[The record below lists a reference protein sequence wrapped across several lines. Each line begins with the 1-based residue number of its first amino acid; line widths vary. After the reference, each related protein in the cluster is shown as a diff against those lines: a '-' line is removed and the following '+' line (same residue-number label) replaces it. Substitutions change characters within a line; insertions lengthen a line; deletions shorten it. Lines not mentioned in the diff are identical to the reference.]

1 MTRAA
6 DMMFV
11 TQPAISRL
19 IKDLERE
26 VGLTLFKRRKG
37 GLYPS
42 EEAMSLYREVEQSF
56 IGLKKI
62 ARTAQRIRAKRTGG
76 IRIAGMPAMTL
87 SFVPKVIKDFIA
99 DRSGTYVV
107 LHTRSSGKVIEQVR
121 MLHYD
126 LGLAMTPVDRS
137 GIEMGPV
144 LHARYVCI
152 LPPGHPL
159 ADREVITVEDLRDEP
174 FISNAERTM
183 TRMKVDATFDAANV
197 PRRMEIEGRWS
208 ASICSLVSG
217 GLGVSIIEPFT
228 AQEYASNG
236 GIVRPF
242 IPEMGFSFVIV
253 RPAKTD
259 MPPILKEFVETFNEA
274 LAPYLI
280 EDGIKPAY

>member
-1 MTRAA
+1 M
-6 DMMFV
+6 
-11 TQPAISRL
+11 
-19 IKDLERE
+19 KE
-26 VGLTLFKRRKG
+26 
-37 GLYPS
+37 
-42 EEAMSLYREVEQSF
+42 
-56 IGLKKI
+56 
-62 ARTAQRIRAKRTGG
+62 
-76 IRIAGMPAMTL
+76 
-87 SFVPKVIKDFIA
+87 
-99 DRSGTYVV
+99 RSGTYVV
-107 LHTRSSGKVIEQVR
+107 LHTRSSEEVVEQVR

-152 LPPGHPL
+152 LPPGHRL
-159 ADREVITVEDLRDEP
+159 ADREVIFVEDLRDEP
-174 FISNAERTM
+174 FISNAERTL
-183 TRMKVDATFDAANV
+183 TRMKVDATFDAASI
-197 PRRMEIEGRWS
+197 PRKMEVEGRWS

-242 IPEMGFSFVIV
+242 LPEINFSFVVV

-259 MPPILKEFVETFNEA
+259 MSPILREFVQTLNEA

-280 EDGIKPAY
+280 EDSATPATNL